1 MMEAFAAGA
10 AAALIGVLSGQG
22 LVIAAGKRRLANRLG
37 EIERVVPDL
46 ITRSEVQTAF
56 AQVAQIEAQR
66 QAATMQQARAAAQF
80 GVPPQRGDMNE
91 MINTQLAALNG
102 RMEQINKQFGLG

>member
-1 MMEAFAAGA
+1 MAGA
-10 AAALIGVLSGQG
+10 AAGLIGVLSGQG
-22 LVIAAGKRRLANRLG
+22 LMIAAGRSRMATRLNKLEEA
-37 EIERVVPDL
+37 VPEL
-46 ITRSEVQTAF
+46 ITRSEVQNAF

-66 QAATMQQARAAAQF
+66 QAAAMQQNRAAAAF
-80 GVPPQRGDMNE
+80 GANPAAQRGDMNE